1 MKQVAIVTG
10 GASGIGLALGTALVH
25 RGWHVVLAD
34 LQDVAAK
41 DHADRLTRQGP
52 GSAIG
57 VHVDVRDADAVTRLV
72 ESTHAEHGQ
81 LDLMVNNAGIAPG
94 GEPEELE
101 LVHWDRIID
110 VNLRGVIHGCHAAYP
125 LMLRQGHGQILNV
138 ASAAGLVPTLG
149 QMAPYAATKFGV
161 VGLSHALRTAG
172 ADHGIRVTALCPG
185 WIDTPLLDGA
195 WPEDL
200 PIPPSVACSP
210 TPREAL
216 VKAGVRIY
224 PADRLAEDTLRG
236 LERNKSVLVIPSEM
250 HRTWLLFRLVPGLVE
265 DKMVAMTRAGR
276 KTVGQRAPSRGTKQ
290 SV

>member
-1 MKQVAIVTG
+1 MNQVAIVTG
-10 GASGIGLALGTALVH
+10 GASGIGLALGTGLAQ

-34 LQDVAAK
+34 IQDVAAK
-41 DHADRLTRQGP
+41 EHADRLTALGP

-57 VHVDVRDADAVTRLV
+57 VHLDVRDAEAVAGLV

-81 LDLMVNNAGIAPG
+81 LDLMVNNAGIGIA
-94 GEPEELE
+94 GEPEELD
-101 LVHWDRIID
+101 LVHWDRAID

-125 LMLRQGHGQILNV
+125 LMMRQGHGQILNV
-138 ASAAGLVPTLG
+138 ASTAGLIPSLG
-149 QMAPYAATKFGV
+149 QMAPYATTKFAV
-161 VGLSHALRTAG
+161 VGLSQALRIAG

-200 PIPPSVACSP
+200 PKPPSIAASP
-210 TPREAL
+210 PIREAL

-236 LERNKSVLVIPSEM
+236 LERNKAVLVIPNEW
-250 HRTWLLFRLVPGLVE
+250 HRNWLLSRLVPGLVE
-265 DKMVAMTRAGR
+265 RKAIAMTRSGR
-276 KTVGQRAPSRGTKQ
+276 TKVGRLAPSHSATRP
-290 SV
+290 V

>member
-41 DHADRLTRQGP
+41 EHADRLTRQGP
-52 GSAIG
+52 GSAVG
-57 VHVDVRDADAVTRLV
+57 VYVDVRDADAVARLV

-81 LDLMVNNAGIAPG
+81 LDLMVNNAGIAIV

-101 LVHWDRIID
+101 LMHWDRIID

-138 ASAAGLVPTLG
+138 ASSAGLIPSLG

-161 VGLSHALRTAG
+161 VGLSRALRTAG

-200 PIPPSVACSP
+200 PIPPSVASSP
-210 TPREAL
+210 PIRETL
-216 VKAGVRIY
+216 VKGGVRIY

-236 LERNKSVLVIPSEM
+236 LERNKAVLVIPSEM

-265 DKMVAMTRAGR
+265 SKVIAMTRAGR
-276 KTVGQRAPSRGTKQ
+276 KTVGHAVPERGAKQ
-290 SV
+290 PA

>member
-41 DHADRLTRQGP
+41 EHADRLTGQGP
-52 GSAIG
+52 GSAVG
-57 VHVDVRDADAVTRLV
+57 VHVDVRDADSVARLV

-81 LDLMVNNAGIAPG
+81 LDLMVNNAGIGIA

-110 VNLRGVIHGCHAAYP
+110 VNLRGVIHGCHAVYP
-125 LMLRQGHGQILNV
+125 LMMRQGHGQILNV
-138 ASAAGLVPTLG
+138 ASSAGLIPSLG
-149 QMAPYAATKFGV
+149 VMAPYAATKFGV
-161 VGLSHALRTAG
+161 VGLSHGLRTAG

-200 PIPPSVACSP
+200 PIPPSVASSP
-210 TPREAL
+210 TIRETL
-216 VKAGVRIY
+216 VKGGVRIY

-236 LERNKSVLVIPSEM
+236 LERNKAVLVIPSEM

-265 DKMVAMTRAGR
+265 SKAVAMTRAGR

-290 SV
+290 SA

>member
-41 DHADRLTRQGP
+41 EHADRLTRQGP
-52 GSAIG
+52 GSAVG
-57 VHVDVRDADAVTRLV
+57 VYVDVRDADAVTRLV

-81 LDLMVNNAGIAPG
+81 LDLMVNNAGIGIG

-138 ASAAGLVPTLG
+138 AS
-149 QMAPYAATKFGV
+149 
-161 VGLSHALRTAG
+161 VGGS
-172 ADHGIRVTALCPG
+172 DPQPG
-185 WIDTPLLDGA
+185 GDG
-195 WPEDL
+195 P
-200 PIPPSVACSP
+200 
-210 TPREAL
+210 
-216 VKAGVRIY
+216 
-224 PADRLAEDTLRG
+224 LRG
-236 LERNKSVLVIPSEM
+236 HQVRGGRAQPWPA
-250 HRTWLLFRLVPGLVE
+250 HRGC
-265 DKMVAMTRAGR
+265 
-276 KTVGQRAPSRGTKQ
+276 
-290 SV
+290 

>member
-41 DHADRLTRQGP
+41 EHADRLTRKGP
-52 GSAIG
+52 GSAVG

-72 ESTHAEHGQ
+72 ESTHAEHGR
-81 LDLMVNNAGIAPG
+81 LDLMVNNAGIAIR

-101 LVHWDRIID
+101 LMHWDRIID

-138 ASAAGLVPTLG
+138 ASIAGLVPSLG

-200 PIPPSVACSP
+200 PKPPSVASSP
-210 TPREAL
+210 TLREVL

-236 LERNKSVLVIPSEM
+236 LERNKAVLVIPSEM
-250 HRTWLLFRLVPGLVE
+250 HRTWVLFRLVPGLVE
-265 DKMVAMTRAGR
+265 GKMVAMTRAGR